1 RNYPEVIAQRS
12 LSLGSATLPATSAM
26 ANTSHAMS
34 HAARAMHGMEPRM
47 GRPKARAVT
56 ATSRRSRT
64 VTMTAIGSAFPMNA
78 VALAMNSVGV
88 LRVLRRLARP
98 VSLADELA

>member
-1 RNYPEVIAQRS
+1 
-12 LSLGSATLPATSAM
+12 M

-56 ATSRRSRT
+56 ATSCPSHSRT
-64 VTMTAIGSAFPMNA
+64 VPMTISSAFPMNT
-78 VALAMNSVGV
+78 VALAMNSPGV
-88 LRVLRRLARP
+88 LRVRLCPARS
-98 VSLADELA
+98 VSVADELAQV